1 MSKKLKTEAVVRSRQ
16 SDPNDLTVVMQ
27 LINEQKELEKLKKTH
42 ISID

>member
-1 MSKKLKTEAVVRSRQ
+1 MFEAGQ

>member
-1 MSKKLKTEAVVRSRQ
+1 MFEAGSQ
-16 SDPNDLTVVMQ
+16 NDLTVVMQ